1 MESASPVVRSL
12 AGKRGWYPLAMDL
25 AHADRSILV
34 VIDLQGKLVDKVH
47 RSGLVLAATHR
58 LLELAEL
65 FAVPVVLTEQYPRG
79 LGPTQPELL
88 ARFEALSVPR
98 QRVEKAAFGCYGDPG
113 FEAALAAV
121 RPGVAASER
130 QLVVAGIEAHVCVMQ
145 TVLAARRLGQ
155 EVHLCWEA
163 VSGRGAE
170 HRQWALERM
179 QQAGAVVSN
188 LESVAFE
195 WARDKDHAR
204 FKAMSALF
212 KQGQLGGD
220 D

>member
-1 MESASPVVRSL
+1 MGL
-12 AGKRGWYPLAMDL
+12 ADSN
-25 AHADRSILV
+25 RSILV

-47 RSGLVLAATHR
+47 RSPLVLAATHR
-58 LLELAEL
+58 LLELAQL

-88 ARFEALSVPR
+88 AHYEELTVPR
-98 QRVEKAAFGCYGDPG
+98 QRVEKGAFGCFGDAG

-121 RPGVAASER
+121 RPGVSPGDR
-130 QLVVAGIEAHVCVMQ
+130 QLIVAGIEAHVCVMQ
-145 TVLAARRLGQ
+145 TVLEARRLGQ

-179 QQAGAVVSN
+179 RQAGAVVSN
-188 LESVAFE
+188 LESVGFE
-195 WARDKDHAR
+195 WARHKDHAQ

-220 D
+220 AAESGA

>member
-1 MESASPVVRSL
+1 MGL
-12 AGKRGWYPLAMDL
+12 ADSN
-25 AHADRSILV
+25 RSILV
-34 VIDLQGKLVDKVH
+34 VIDLQGKLVEKVH
-47 RSGLVLAATHR
+47 RSPLVLAATHR
-58 LLELAEL
+58 LLELAQL

-88 ARFEALSVPR
+88 AHYEELTVPR
-98 QRVEKAAFGCYGDPG
+98 QRVEKGAFGCFGDAG

-121 RPGVAASER
+121 RPGVSPGDR
-130 QLVVAGIEAHVCVMQ
+130 QLIVAGIEAHVCVMQ
-145 TVLAARRLGQ
+145 TVLEARRLGQ

-179 QQAGAVVSN
+179 RQAGAVVSN
-188 LESVAFE
+188 LESVGFE
-195 WARDKDHAR
+195 WARHKDHAQ

-220 D
+220 AAESGA

>member
-1 MESASPVVRSL
+1 MGL
-12 AGKRGWYPLAMDL
+12 ADSN
-25 AHADRSILV
+25 RSILV

-47 RSGLVLAATHR
+47 RSPLVLAATHR
-58 LLELAEL
+58 LLELAQL

-88 ARFEALSVPR
+88 AHYEELTVPR
-98 QRVEKAAFGCYGDPG
+98 QRVEKGAFGCFGDAG

-121 RPGVAASER
+121 RPGVSPGDR
-130 QLVVAGIEAHVCVMQ
+130 QLIVAGIEAHVCVMQ
-145 TVLAARRLGQ
+145 TVLEARRLGQ

-179 QQAGAVVSN
+179 RQAGAVVSN
-188 LESVAFE
+188 LESVGFE
-195 WARDKDHAR
+195 WARHKDHAQ
-204 FKAMSALF
+204 FKAMSALI

-220 D
+220 AAESGA